1 MIIKNTRISML
12 LAVLLAVGAAGLRAE
27 EAAWWNKEWTLRKKV
42 TIDTAAEGVALKGGI
57 GGQTV
62 LVRLHEGNFQFAQ
75 AHEDGG
81 DIRFVAE
88 DGKTLLGFHLEKFDP
103 LFGEGFA
110 WVSVPGVKEGG
121 QTSFWLYYGGTDK
134 IPADGAADL
143 RKSYDADTVLDYHF
157 SGQGAPVDFSGNG
170 NDAKNGGLGA
180 DGSLIGAGLRLDGK
194 TTVGLPETDSLAWS
208 EGGNLTWSIWFKAA
222 LLQDRGILFSRS
234 EGGKSFLI
242 GLEKGV
248 PFVEINGQKSAGA
261 AGSGEPVAPEAWHHL
276 AVVSSGGTTEV
287 YLDGQPYS
295 SVAAGLPAL
304 KSGAVIGGGTA
315 TSGTAAGSAGFIGE
329 VDELAI
335 SNVARS
341 EGYVG
346 FQAAS
351 QGGEKASTLIQTTED
366 EASGA
371 KSGGAVGAALEHVSL
386 FGDIAKNMMFDGWLV
401 IFFCVIMAAV
411 GWTVAI
417 RKLLYLNRIQKGSDE
432 FMRQWAQVATDLT
445 ALDHSDAESVK
456 SLGGQANPKIQRL
469 MHQSPL
475 YHIYHIGSEEIRH
488 RIYSPHGFNGLSA
501 RSIQA
506 VKASLHSGLT
516 REVHRLN
523 QGLIFL
529 TISIAGGPYVGLLG
543 TVMGVMITFAVIA
556 KSGEVEVNSI
566 APGIASALL
575 ATVAGLLV
583 AIPALFIYSFLNSRI
598 KDAISNMQL
607 FIDEF
612 ITKMAEFYPPVNE
625 GGRTAASEYER
636 EQEEEAGVR

>member
-1 MIIKNTRISML
+1 MIIKNTRISTL
-12 LAVLLAVGAAGLRAE
+12 LVLLLVLGVSGVQAE

-42 TIDTAAEGVALKGGI
+42 TIDTAADGVALKGDV

-62 LVRLHEGNFQFAQ
+62 LVRLHEGNFQFAL
-75 AHEDGG
+75 AHEDGS

-110 WVSVPGVKEGG
+110 WVRVPEIKSGG
-121 QTSFWLYYGGTDK
+121 QTSFWLYYGGSDK
-134 IPADGAADL
+134 ISADGAADL
-143 RKSYDADTVLDYHF
+143 KKSYDSDTVLDYHF
-157 SGQGAPVDFSGNG
+157 SGQGAPVDFTGNG
-170 NDAKNGGLGA
+170 NDAKNGGLA
-180 DGSLIGAGLRLDGK
+180 AEGSLIGAGLRLDGK
-194 TTVGLPETDSLAWS
+194 TTVGLPESDSLAWS

-222 LLQDRGILFSRS
+222 LLQDRGVIFSRS
-234 EGGKSFLI
+234 EGGKSFII

-248 PFVEINGQKSAGA
+248 PFVEINGQKSTGTAGA
-261 AGSGEPVAPEAWHHL
+261 GDPVAPETWHNL
-276 AVVSSGGTTEV
+276 AVVSSGGKTEL
-287 YLDGQPYS
+287 YLDGQPYG

-304 KSGAVIGGGTA
+304 KSGAILGG
-315 TSGTAAGSAGFIGE
+315 GTAAGSAGFIGE
-329 VDELAI
+329 VDELTL
-335 SNVARS
+335 SKSARS
-341 EGYVG
+341 EGEIG
-346 FQAAS
+346 FLAAS
-351 QGGEKASTLIQTTED
+351 EGGEKASSLIQTTED
-366 EASGA
+366 EASAA
-371 KSGGAVGAALEHVSL
+371 KSGGALGAALEHVSL
-386 FGDIAKNMMFDGWLV
+386 FGDIAKNMMFDGWMV
-401 IFFCVIMAAV
+401 IFFCVIMAVV

-417 RKLLYLNRIQKGSDE
+417 QKLLYLNKIQKGSDE
-432 FMRQWAQVATDLT
+432 FMRQWALVATDLT
-445 ALDHSDAESVK
+445 ALDHSDVESVK
-456 SLGGQANPKIQRL
+456 SLGGQANSKVQRL

-612 ITKMAEFYPPVNE
+612 ITKMAEFYPPTNE
-625 GGRTAASEYER
+625 GRAAAPEYEH
-636 EQEEEAGVR
+636 EEEAGVR

>member
-1 MIIKNTRISML
+1 ML
-12 LAVLLAVGAAGLRAE
+12 LALLLVAGAAGLRAE

-42 TIDTAAEGVALKGGI
+42 TVDTAADGLNFKGDI

-75 AHEDGG
+75 AHEDGS
-81 DIRFVAE
+81 DIRFVAG

-110 WVSVPGVKEGG
+110 WVRVPEIKSGG
-121 QTSFWLYYGGTDK
+121 QTSFWLYYGGSDK

-143 RKSYDADTVLDYHF
+143 KKSYDSDTVLDYHF
-157 SGQGAPVDFSGNG
+157 SGQGAPVDFTGNG
-170 NDAKNGGLGA
+170 NDAKNGGLA
-180 DGSLIGAGLRLDGK
+180 AEGSLIGAGLRLDGK
-194 TTVGLPETDSLAWS
+194 TTVGLPESDSLAWS
-208 EGGNLTWSIWFKAA
+208 EGGNLTWSVWFKAA

-234 EGGKSFLI
+234 ENGKSVVI

-248 PFVEINGQKSAGA
+248 PFVEINGQKSGAGEAVA
-261 AGSGEPVAPEAWHHL
+261 AESWHHL
-276 AVVSSGGTTEV
+276 AVVFLGGKTEL
-287 YLDGQPYS
+287 YLDGQPYG

-304 KSGAVIGGGTA
+304 KSGAILGGGTVTA
-315 TSGTAAGSAGFIGE
+315 GTAGFIGE
-329 VDELAI
+329 VDELVI
-335 SNVARS
+335 SNVARL

-351 QGGEKASTLIQTTED
+351 QGGEKASSLIQTTED
-366 EASGA
+366 EASAA
-371 KSGGAVGAALEHVSL
+371 KSGGALGAALEHVSL
-386 FGDIAKNMMFDGWLV
+386 FGDIASHMMFDGWMV
-401 IFFCVIMAAV
+401 IFFCVLMAGT

-417 RKLLYLNRIQKGSDE
+417 RKLLYLNKIQKGSDE
-432 FMRQWAQVATDLT
+432 FMRQWALVATDLT

-456 SLGGQANPKIQRL
+456 SLGGQANSKIQRL

-598 KDAISNMQL
+598 KDVISNMQL

-612 ITKMAEFYPPVNE
+612 ITKMAEFYPPTNE
-625 GGRTAASEYER
+625 SRTAASSYEQ